1 MESAIDGEINNG
13 ERFRVETGYK
23 IIKIFS
29 KVTSVGILQGA
40 GYKTWH
46 KITVR
51 SYKQPFHG
59 KNKKKRGLITNTS
72 GMEIKSEVL

>member
-29 KVTSVGILQGA
+29 KFSSKFSVNLYHCDLKKQEDLRNSLVLLGVTPV
-40 GYKTWH
+40 
-46 KITVR
+46 
-51 SYKQPFHG
+51 
-59 KNKKKRGLITNTS
+59 
-72 GMEIKSEVL
+72 